1 VAVNARIRS
10 LRHTATLCGCFAFF
24 CAVPSRV
31 LGGRSFGSDIGGLVA
46 IGLQP
51 LRNPLLAFLLD
62 SPQQQTN
69 QASQTKS
76 QKLRNPLNDLL
87 DEAQAAIDKNDFA
100 AAIPPLQ
107 KFIAEKPDVAYAH
120 FQLGY
125 AYTNLQRPAEARPE
139 YERSIA
145 IDPKFFEAYLNLG
158 TLLLETD
165 PKNAIAPL
173 RKAVELQAAQSHP
186 RFLLAVA
193 LDRSGDDAA
202 AAEQFQGVLNLDPND
217 FPSANYLGWYFL
229 RHQKPADAEVKFRRA
244 LEIQPE
250 DQNATLGLAQ
260 SLAAQK
266 KPEAAEA
273 YQQYISANPGD
284 NETRTLLIRF
294 LIDQKQYEAALA
306 EINKTPDANPPTAD
320 TLTLRADLL
329 VAQKKTDEAIA
340 SLQQALILRPQDAKL
355 HGGLGR
361 LYLGK
366 RDFPNAEKEL
376 KIALQ
381 LDPQSL
387 TYLKDLTSTF
397 YLSGSYAMALAGL
410 DATAKMETPGAG
422 AWFIRALCY
431 DKLRQVRPALDA
443 YHKFLELDQDRNPDQ
458 VWQANQRIHV
468 LEKMAKK

>member
-1 VAVNARIRS
+1 VSANARIHSTPR
-10 LRHTATLCGCFAFF
+10 RTAAFCGCLTLL
-24 CAVPSRV
+24 CALSSPTS
-31 LGGRSFGSDIGGLVA
+31 GGRSFSPDIG
-46 IGLQP
+46 
-51 LRNPLLAFLLD
+51 
-62 SPQQQTN
+62 S
-69 QASQTKS
+69 QAKA

-120 FQLGY
+120 FQLAY
-125 AYTNLQRPAEARPE
+125 AYTNLKRLAEARQE
-139 YERSIA
+139 YERAIA
-145 IDPKFFEAYLNLG
+145 LDPKMFEAYLNLG
-158 TLLLETD
+158 TILLESS
-165 PKNAIAPL
+165 PKDAVAPL
-173 RKAVELQAAQSHP
+173 RKAVELQPAQNQT

-202 AAEQFQGVLNLDPND
+202 AAEQFQSVLSLDPND
-217 FPSANYLGWYFL
+217 FRAANFLGWYFL

-244 LEIQPE
+244 LEIQPK
-250 DQNATLGLAQ
+250 DVNATLGMAQ

-266 KPEAAEA
+266 KPEAVEV
-273 YQQYISANPGD
+273 YQQYISINPGD
-284 NETRTLLIRF
+284 NEARTQLIRF

-306 EINKTPDANPPTAD
+306 EINKTPDADPPTAD

-329 VAQKKTDEAIA
+329 VAQNKTNEAVA
-340 SLQQALILRPQDAKL
+340 SLQQALVLRPQDAKL

-387 TYLKDLTSTF
+387 TYLKDLTSTY
-397 YLSGSYAMALAGL
+397 YLAGNFPMALAGL
-410 DATAKMETPGAG
+410 DATDKMETPGAG

-431 DKLRQVRPALDA
+431 DKLRQVRPALYA
-443 YHKFLELDQDRNPDQ
+443 YHKFLELDQNRNPDQ